1 MDSVLWYVFFKT
13 VMEHIK
19 DTEKFGSCDISVDD
33 ELLELALGHNEESLS
48 SVYHLSKSD
57 ADYTLLIPFETA
69 YRSPA
74 REVSVR
80 ASRDGIKWIRI
91 PVNGTE
97 HESHEDI
104 KFAQVKSRHYSFI
117 TLVYGIRSDR
127 LEVPTKGAMLKCHSD
142 SRIYF
147 QFPHRLSRHKLVL
160 NIKVNEFY
168 STENRPVL
176 I

>member
-1 MDSVLWYVFFKT
+1 
-13 VMEHIK
+13 MELIK
-19 DTEKFGSCDISVDD
+19 DIEKFGSCDISVDD

-74 REVSVR
+74 REVSIR

-91 PVNGTE
+91 PVNGAE
-97 HESHEDI
+97 HESHEEI

-127 LEVPTKGAMLKCHSD
+127 LEVPTKGKFILATGKGAAATVS
-142 SRIYF
+142 
-147 QFPHRLSRHKLVL
+147 
-160 NIKVNEFY
+160 
-168 STENRPVL
+168 
-176 I
+176 